1 MAEYLGNNKL
11 KLNDDKT
18 HLLVMSTQQKQR
30 FITIDIQ
37 ISTPVEDIKPIRTE
51 QLLGIHIQDDLKW
64 TEYIINN
71 DKSLLKQL
79 TSRLNALRMICGV
92 ASFKVRLMIA
102 NGIFCSK
109 LIFQISLWGGAE
121 DYLLKALQVV
131 QNKAAR
137 FVSRR
142 GKYTPITELL
152 RQCGWL
158 SVKQLVFYHSVLQIY
173 KTIITTYPKYINSKL
188 ATQFPYNTRLA
199 ESDSVRM
206 GPEFKCKLEL
216 TEKSFMSRATISY
229 NQLPSELRK
238 ITKLEKFKN
247 DLKEWVQSN
256 VKL

>member
-1 MAEYLGNNKL
+1 MNIKGVIEYLL
-11 KLNDDKT
+11 
-18 HLLVMSTQQKQR
+18 Q
-30 FITIDIQ
+30 
-37 ISTPVEDIKPIRTE
+37 
-51 QLLGIHIQDDLKW
+51 
-64 TEYIINN
+64 
-71 DKSLLKQL
+71 
-79 TSRLNALRMICGV
+79 
-92 ASFKVRLMIA
+92 
-102 NGIFCSK
+102 
-109 LIFQISLWGGAE
+109 
-121 DYLLKALQVV
+121 ALQVV

-142 GKYTPITELL
+142 GKYTPIAELL

-173 KTIITTYPKYINSKL
+173 KTILTTYPKYINSKL

-206 GPEFKCKLEL
+206 GSEFKCKLEL

-229 NQLPSELRK
+229 NKLPSELRK

-247 DLKEWVQSN
+247 ELKEWVQSN